1 MKKGKIISFEGL
13 DKSGKHSAMDF
24 IAECLESKGKS
35 VYKMSFPQYDTPIG
49 KLIRSYLKGRL
60 KLTPLAFEA
69 LQSADKLNTLDLI
82 DDLLK
87 KYDFILIDRYID
99 SQFAYGMRVV
109 NMDWIDKILEH
120 LRMPDFVVYMDVS
133 VENSMMRQGEHGEND
148 IYESNKLLL
157 ETVKS
162 NYENVFNEKYRTLF
176 SKIIK
181 IDANEDLDQ
190 VNKNLKEKIKDLIK

>member
-190 VNKNLKEKIKDLIK
+190 VNKNLKEKFKDLIK

>member
-49 KLIRSYLKGRL
+49 KLIRGYLKGQL

-99 SQFAYGMRVV
+99 SQFAYGMRIVD
-109 NMDWIDKILEH
+109 MDWIDKILEH
-120 LRMPDFVVYMDVS
+120 LQMPDFVIYMDVS

-148 IYESNKLLL
+148 IYESNKSLL

-162 NYENVFNEKYRTLF
+162 NYETVFNEKYRTLF
-176 SKIIK
+176 SQIIK
-181 IDANEDLDQ
+181 IDANDDLDQ
-190 VNKNLKEKIKDLIK
+190 VNKNLKEKFKDLIK